1 MCCKVQCVVLHSRHS
16 RLVHRFGLRGHQVE
30 ITLLLQKWQTG
41 QPGALEELMPLVY
54 SQLREVARAY
64 IRRERQPDIF
74 QATMLVNELYL
85 RLVHQRKAGWEDRR
99 HFYAFAAR
107 AMRLILIDNARS
119 TQAAMHGGGA
129 THVPLNEDIVWVG
142 IGSPEMLDL
151 NRALEQLEALDASK
165 VRAIELRYFLGCTSE
180 ETAALMQVSKAKVD
194 RDLRFARTWLF
205 ERVYPAQDRDD
216 QDNNRDKG

>member
-1 MCCKVQCVVLHSRHS
+1 M
-16 RLVHRFGLRGHQVE
+16 E
-30 ITLLLQKWQTG
+30 ITLLLRKWETG
-41 QPGALEELMPLVY
+41 EPEALEELMPLVY
-54 SQLREVARAY
+54 PQLREVAAAY
-64 IRRERQPDIF
+64 LRRERQPDIF

-107 AMRLILIDNARS
+107 AMRLILIDNARTNQS
-119 TQAAMHGGGA
+119 AMHGGGA

-142 IGSPEMLDL
+142 VGSPEMLDL
-151 NRALEQLEALDASK
+151 NRALEELEALDASK

-180 ETAALMQVSKAKVD
+180 ETATLMQVSKAKVD

-205 ERVYPAQDRDD
+205 ARMYPDRDG
-216 QDNNRDKG
+216 QDTDPARR